1 MSLLSTG
8 RRIGRTI
15 QNAARMRVILSVFA
29 KHGFS
34 NLLERV
40 NLGRFLLE
48 RITSSG
54 DVEQK
59 SVAERARISFE
70 ELGPTFVKLGQLLAG
85 RPDLVP
91 EEFVEEFA
99 RLHDNVQ
106 PLPFST
112 VLEVI
117 RESFGEDYRQL
128 FIEIDERPLGAA
140 SIAQVHR
147 ARLAD
152 GASVVVKVQRPGIIE
167 TIRDDLNVLFFLAE
181 LIETYIP
188 EARIFNIVGIVEEY
202 QRSLT
207 LETNF
212 IVEANSL
219 RKFAQNFADDP
230 RIKIPRVHMDLT
242 RDRVLTME
250 AIDGIPLSSD
260 AAMRQP
266 GVNADEVFKAGFNA
280 YLKMVFV
287 HGLFHGDLH
296 AGNLLILSDGKIGLI
311 DFGVVGR
318 LNSKTQSAVAQM
330 LIALSRED
338 YDRLAFEYMDL
349 APFNDTVD
357 VDHVARDLRGLLAP
371 FFGLTMKDVNL
382 GQILLSSSSVAA
394 RHQLMLPSE
403 LMLFFKSLVGIESL
417 GRRISPDFD
426 VLAHVNTFA
435 GELLAARYQP
445 GKLIHDGQLILR
457 ETQALLNQLPRQMHH
472 LLRRLNSPQSEW
484 KLNVRES
491 DQLRQVISMSFNLL
505 FLGIIIS
512 TLILSAAIVYSQGEP
527 RQEGVA
533 IALLLMAWGLGTV
546 AFINY
551 IRK

>member
-8 RRIGRTI
+8 RQIGRTI

-48 RITSSG
+48 RMTSSG

-91 EEFVEEFA
+91 EEFVEEFS
-99 RLHDNVQ
+99 RLHDKVQ
-106 PLPFST
+106 PLPFAT

-117 RESFGEDYRQL
+117 RESFGDDYAQI
-128 FIEIDERPLGAA
+128 FVEIDERPLGSA

-152 GASVVVKVQRPGIIE
+152 GSSVVVKVQRPGIID

-188 EARIFNIVGIVEEY
+188 EARIFNVVGIVEEY

-230 RIKIPRVHMDLT
+230 LIKIPKVYLDLT

-250 AIDGIPLSSD
+250 AIEGIPLSSE

-266 GVNADEVFKAGFNA
+266 GLNPDDVFKAGFNA

-296 AGNLLILSDGKIGLI
+296 AGNLLICPDGKIGLI

-349 APFNDTVD
+349 APFNDAVD

-417 GRRISPDFD
+417 GRRINPDFD
-426 VLAHVNTFA
+426 VLAHVNSFA
-435 GELLAARYQP
+435 SELLTARYQP
-445 GKLIHDGQLILR
+445 GKLFQDGQMILR
-457 ETQALLNQLPRQMHH
+457 ETQALLNQLPRQTHH
-472 LLRRLNSPQSEW
+472 LLRRLNSPGAEW
-484 KLNVRES
+484 KISVRES

-533 IALLLMAWGLGTV
+533 IALVLLAWGLGTV